1 MRRTVRGR
9 ANAFLVEMIIVVLLF
24 AFSSTVVLTLFTK
37 AHQRSEQSIALNESM
52 LLLESAAEAIRA
64 GKDAK
69 AAFLSLYPG
78 AQSNADGFSVRV
90 NALGEPDMQGEYT
103 LELSLSYED
112 GSAGR
117 IENATLHAAKNGECS
132 YTLSVVNYVPKE
144 AAA

>member
-1 MRRTVRGR
+1 MRRTIRGR

-24 AFSSTVVLTLFTK
+24 ALSSTVVLMLFTK

-64 GKDAK
+64 GKDAN

-78 AQSNADGFSVRV
+78 AQSNMDGFFVRV

-112 GSAGR
+112 GPVGR
-117 IENATLHAAKNGECS
+117 IENATLRAVKDGECS